1 MLGMSDTPDTLA
13 LTLLRGIRSDASELR
28 ADMVEVK
35 ERLGIL
41 ETQYASL
48 SRRVNRMVGGVERIK
63 RRLDLTEA

>member
-41 ETQYASL
+41 ET
-48 SRRVNRMVGGVERIK
+48 
-63 RRLDLTEA
+63 